1 VPLDCSLLPWS
12 PHWAPSLVIV
22 VTGFRFGGIR
32 GCRAGSWGVG
42 ASEGKWLIAWFR
54 LGIDLSSST
63 LI

>member
-32 GCRAGSWGVG
+32 GCRAGS
-42 ASEGKWLIAWFR
+42 
-54 LGIDLSSST
+54 
-63 LI
+63 